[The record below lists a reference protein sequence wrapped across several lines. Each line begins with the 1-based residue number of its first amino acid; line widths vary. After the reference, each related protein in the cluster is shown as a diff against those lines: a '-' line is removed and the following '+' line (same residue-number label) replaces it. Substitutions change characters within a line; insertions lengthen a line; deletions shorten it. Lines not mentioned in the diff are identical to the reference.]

1 MLLSRFWIVLL
12 SLALGAAAFTLY
24 VAGQMYNHAGSRAMA
39 EALTADSSAV
49 DWFLR
54 DDARKRASALIPIT
68 LSPDISG
75 GLGKASGDTKIDRD
89 TRSKVKSALSKLTAD
104 VPAELKPDYV
114 WAVDANGRVV

>member
-24 VAGQMYNHAGSRAMA
+24 VAGQMYNHAGANAMA
-39 EALTADSSAV
+39 EALAADSSAV

-68 LSPDISG
+68 LSPDIG
-75 GLGKASGDTKIDRD
+75 AGLAKASGDTKIDRE
-89 TRSKVKSALSKLTAD
+89 TRLKLRSVLSKLAGE
-104 VPAELKPDYV
+104 VPADLKFDDI
-114 WAVDANGRVV
+114 WA